1 MFNPLKYFVE
11 VARSGSI
18 RGASERLHVA
28 ASAISRHIL
37 IFEEDAGT
45 QLFERHS
52 RGMVLTAAGQVYLRY
67 AQGVLAEGDNTQL
80 EIDALKGMRRG
91 HIRICSIEGIIA
103 GPLSDAIASFRKK
116 FPHITFN
123 VQTADTQSA
132 MQSVRDGDAD
142 IGIAFQSSPIVG
154 IEISLRIPD
163 PLHLICIRSHPLAK
177 GKSVSL
183 RQIAQYPVAMP
194 DRTFGIRQLVDAAS
208 HVHQLHIAIALETN
222 SVEALRAFAR
232 LGSGVT
238 ILPSLA
244 AKNELKS
251 KKVIAVPIDDA
262 MLSVSSVDICVR
274 EGRVLPTVVSQ
285 FLDDIGTGDDFSAP
299 RR

>member
-1 MFNPLKYFVE
+1 
-11 VARSGSI
+11 
-18 RGASERLHVA
+18 LHLAV
-28 ASAISRHIL
+28 SAISRHIL

-52 RGMVLTAAGQVYLRY
+52 RGMVLTAASQVYLRY

-123 VQTADTQSA
+123 VQTADTQTA

-238 ILPSLA
+238 ILPSLV

-251 KKVIAVPIDDA
+251 RKVIAVPIDDA

-285 FLDDIGTGDDFSAP
+285 FLNDIGSGDDFRPQGASP
-299 RR
+299 TE